1 MAESFRPGFRK
12 DSEKTCGC
20 SATHRATAAPVAE
33 LTGRNGRNLCVC
45 HVVCACVCACVLL
58 GEQLGEVGG
67 SLPRHL
73 SSVKGS
79 SVGANRCPAEQLSPS
94 LEVNTL

>member
-1 MAESFRPGFRK
+1 M
-12 DSEKTCGC
+12 
-20 SATHRATAAPVAE
+20 
-33 LTGRNGRNLCVC
+33 C
-45 HVVCACVCACVLL
+45 HVVCVCVPL

-73 SSVKGS
+73 SPVKGS
-79 SVGANRCPAEQLSPS
+79 SVETNRCPAEQLSPS

>member
-1 MAESFRPGFRK
+1 M
-12 DSEKTCGC
+12 
-20 SATHRATAAPVAE
+20 
-33 LTGRNGRNLCVC
+33 C
-45 HVVCACVCACVLL
+45 HVVLCVCVLL

-79 SVGANRCPAEQLSPS
+79 SVEANRCPAEQLSPS